1 MKHSRYSLFV
11 HNVVQDAFLF
21 IFILFVLTVYRIAFL
36 ALFRDALTPQTT
48 WHSIFLTL
56 WYGLRIG
63 LKTTGACVLPAFVL
77 GTLLQAIWPKWNG
90 TKLRFWWASVVL
102 LILSLLFQLRI
113 PYYQEFH
120 QAFSPFMFNT
130 FHDDVGAIVSTSIDQ
145 YHAVWRTLAGFICT
159 FIWCWL
165 CRKWLISRFARR
177 IAQLF
182 TSVKRPWLAVG
193 CFCIFLVPFAIFVR
207 EGGAFTF
214 NKSIYWKNAAR
225 MDQHLLNEAI
235 LDDVQ
240 AFYRARWMYK
250 RLRTAAAAVD
260 GQAARQAAA
269 RLMGQESYTANDLL
283 PLLSR
288 KAGGFKGEKP
298 KHIFVIVAETYMLW
312 PLLDE
317 YAQYPLA
324 NGMRRLL
331 QRPDAVLFKHFL
343 PISHGTMFGLT
354 AVTLGIPELDLQANA
369 RQTAQQPYETALPV
383 QLRKQGYKTR
393 FFYGGFP
400 SWDDVGSF
408 MNNQQ
413 FEESVYGP
421 SFSGK
426 ASVWGVPDRD
436 FLQGIPNFI
445 GPESSFNLI
454 LTSSNHPPYR
464 VDISRETEL
473 PSVQDFEK
481 MIEGMPDQSLMA
493 SRMWHFAYA
502 DKYLAEFVEQMLA
515 KEPNSLFLIV
525 GDHAD
530 RWTLTASPSDY
541 ERIAVPLIIIGP
553 QLKNKKVDLETAG
566 THMDIAST
574 VLEMILDKDAPY
586 YALGHNMLQT
596 QKEGKLSVG
605 VGNYYWITP
614 TDIAHITATDSQLL
628 PGVSKGLS
636 EEEKSKVRQYANDIH
651 TIAGWRILK
660 GISLQEE
667 TAQ

>member
-1 MKHSRYSLFV
+1 MKQSRYSLFI

-36 ALFRDALTPQTT
+36 ALFKDALTPQTT

-63 LKTTGACVLPAFVL
+63 LKTAGACVLPAFVL
-77 GTLLQAIWPKWNG
+77 GTLLQVIWPKWNG
-90 TKLRFWWASVVL
+90 MKLRFWWACAVL

-145 YHAVWRTLAGFICT
+145 YHAVWRTLAGLICA

-165 CRKWLISRFARR
+165 CRKWLTSGFTRR

-182 TSVKRPWLAVG
+182 TSVKRPWLAVT
-193 CFCIFLVPFAIFVR
+193 CFCIFLVPFAVFVR
-207 EGGAFTF
+207 KGGAFTF
-214 NKSIYWKNAAR
+214 NQSIYWKNAAR

-235 LDDVQ
+235 LDDIQ

-250 RLRTAAAAVD
+250 RLRKAAAAVD
-260 GQAARQAAA
+260 VQSVRQAAA
-269 RLMGQESYTANDLL
+269 RLTGQEAYTANDLL

-288 KAGGFKGEKP
+288 KSSGFMGEKP
-298 KHIFVIVAETYMLW
+298 KHVFLIVAETYMLW

-331 QRPDAVLFKHFL
+331 KRPDAALFKHFL
-343 PISHGTMFGLT
+343 PNSSGTMSGLS
-354 AVTLGIPELDLQANA
+354 VITLGLPDLDLNA
-369 RQTAQQPYETALPV
+369 QVRPTAQQPYEMALPV
-383 QLRKQGYKTR
+383 QMRQHGYKTR

-413 FEESVYGP
+413 FEESYYEPNFG
-421 SFSGK
+421 GK

-445 GPESSFNLI
+445 GPEASFNLI

-464 VDISRETEL
+464 VDTSREPEL
-473 PSVQDFEK
+473 PTVQDFEK
-481 MIEGMPDQSLMA
+481 MIEGMPDKSLVA
-493 SRMWHFAYA
+493 ARMWHFAYA
-502 DKYLAEFVEQMLA
+502 DKYLAEFIEHMLNQ
-515 KEPNSLFLIV
+515 EPNSLFIIV

-530 RWTLTASPSDY
+530 RWTLTTSPSDY
-541 ERIAVPLIIIGP
+541 ERYAVPLIVIGP
-553 QLKNKKVDLETAG
+553 QLKQEQLDLSAPG
-566 THMDIAST
+566 AHMDLAST
-574 VLEMILDKDAPY
+574 VLEMVLEKDTPY
-586 YALGHNMLQT
+586 YALGHNILRQ
-596 QKEGKLSVG
+596 QHEIPVG
-605 VGNYYWITP
+605 VGTYFWITS
-614 TDIAHITATDSQLL
+614 TDIARIAADNSQLL

-667 TAQ
+667 AAQ